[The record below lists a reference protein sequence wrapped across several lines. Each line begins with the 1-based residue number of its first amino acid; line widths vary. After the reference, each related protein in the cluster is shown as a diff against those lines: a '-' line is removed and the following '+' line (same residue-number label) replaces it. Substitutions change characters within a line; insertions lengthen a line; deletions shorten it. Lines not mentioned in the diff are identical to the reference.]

1 MDGEALRLAV
11 QTAGPVALVMA
22 FGAGFAFSFNPVA
35 LAAIPVATAYV
46 TKSAKSG
53 QARAMGAAFIGG
65 MLLVHV
71 LAGMLAGWG
80 GSWIELA
87 LGRWWGLVVGPV
99 LIVLGLM
106 WPGWLRVPL
115 PRIALRG
122 RRPSGLAG
130 ALLLGAVFSVAVCP
144 VCTPALL
151 VLIGVA
157 LASGSP
163 LWGALLLLVFAIG
176 RAIPVAASAW
186 AVGWAKGHPKLA
198 AYRQVFETAG
208 GLVLVA
214 SGLYMLNAYFF
225 WVPALA
231 V

>member
-1 MDGEALRLAV
+1 MDGEALKLA
-11 QTAGPVALVMA
+11 AGPVALAMS

-46 TKSAKSG
+46 TKSGKSDQAK
-53 QARAMGAAFIGG
+53 AMGAAFIAG

-80 GSWIELA
+80 GSWVEFA
-87 LGRWWGLVVGPV
+87 LGRWWGLVVGPA
-99 LIVLGLM
+99 LIVLGLL

-130 ALLLGAVFSVAVCP
+130 ALLLGAAFSVAICP

-163 LWGALLLLVFAIG
+163 FWGALLLLAFATG
-176 RAIPVAASAW
+176 RAIPAAAGAW
-186 AVGWAKGHPKLA
+186 AVGWAKEHPKLA
-198 AYRQVFETAG
+198 AYRQAFEIAG
-208 GLVLVA
+208 GLALVA

-231 V
+231 I